1 MAEFNDDP
9 RDAVEFARAARPGDF
24 GRFAPKVFEY
34 AGQNDPVAIALLRSS
49 ARTIDEALDAVVAQ
63 GSRKLCLLGGLAPIY
78 RPWLAERHQPL
89 FMEPE
94 ADALTGSVALAAKRF
109 AAGATT

>member
-1 MAEFNDDP
+1 
-9 RDAVEFARAARPGDF
+9 VEFARAAVPGEF
-24 GRFAPKVFEY
+24 GRFAPKIFDY
-34 AGQNDPVAIALLRSS
+34 AGRNDPVAIALLKGC
-49 ARTIDEALDAVVAQ
+49 AQTVDEALDALVAQ

-89 FMEPE
+89 FIEPE

-109 AAGATT
+109 VTGSAA